1 MKQTSYTP
9 SSASKNH
16 PAPSITSSPHQR
28 KRTADESGSLR
39 LLLGIAITALLLVAS
54 ILFLA
59 RDVLFQTPDSDAP
72 LGDDIPDAPVE
83 TGDSIAT
90 PGSHP
95 FADGAAGDVTFPF
108 DDDVQVIFK
117 SDLYSQRAVL
127 IDLTSGQVIASRL
140 ADEKMYPASMTKIMT
155 LIVAVENLPEEVS
168 LDYPVTVSTATYDA
182 MYRAGASGIGLEPGE
197 QLTVESLMYL
207 TILNSDGIAA
217 TELARYIAG
226 SEAEFVSLMNR
237 KASSMG
243 LEHTHFAN
251 PTGLQDEANYSTCRD
266 MAAILAYAMDMSLC
280 RRILTT
286 SSWDALCTITTGK
299 DAGKSFHY
307 YASHY
312 LLNTLMTQKYPT
324 IKPTS
329 LAITAGK
336 TGYAGA
342 SSGYCL
348 ASYAVSVDG
357 HAYICVTSQAQ
368 SGSSINGYEACLRD
382 HKWIYD
388 TYAN

>member
-1 MKQTSYTP
+1 MKQTSYSP
-9 SSASKNH
+9 SSPPQKPRPPH
-16 PAPSITSSPHQR
+16 TTSPRNRYS
-28 KRTADESGSLR
+28 ESTDGSVTLR
-39 LLLGIAITALLLVAS
+39 LQLGMAITAILLVVS
-54 ILFLA
+54 IIFLA
-59 RDVLFQTPDSDAP
+59 RHILFQPTDADTP

-95 FADGAAGDVTFPF
+95 FADGATGNVTYPF

-117 SDLYSQRAVL
+117 SDLYSQRAAL
-127 IDLTSGQVIASRL
+127 IDLSSGEVIASRL

-155 LIVAVENLPEEVS
+155 LIVAAENLPEEVS
-168 LDYPVTVSTATYDA
+168 LDYPVTISTATYDA

-226 SEAEFVSLMNR
+226 SESEFVSLMNR

-243 LEHTHFAN
+243 LERTHFAN

-280 RRILTT
+280 RRILTA
-286 SSWDALCTITTGK
+286 SSWSAFCTITTGK

-312 LLNTLMTQKYPT
+312 LLDTLMTKKYADV
-324 IKPTS
+324 KPNS
-329 LAITAGK
+329 LVITAGK

-357 HAYICVTSQAQ
+357 RAYICVTSQAQ
-368 SGSSINGYEACLRD
+368 SSSNINGYEACLRD